1 MKKKL
6 LLLIIIVVYITTIAF
21 IYYRKK
27 NTRIVSPNIGKVYND
42 EWLYKQEDEEDG
54 IASFGSFNSGA
65 TSMDS
70 SAALFNS
77 SSMSKNTLGYST
89 GGAKNVENF
98 RENIKD
104 GYFPISTDITYNGLF
119 YDYSFDT
126 GNAKGESDE
135 LFYPSY
141 STAISNDIISGEKEY
156 YMSVGLNSNIKESDF
171 ARKKLNLVI
180 VLDNSGSMG
189 SSFNSY
195 YYDGDYDYEK
205 EYKTKMEIANNSVN
219 ILLDQLNQ
227 DDRFGMVVFNSEGYI
242 AKYLNK
248 LENTDIASLKSNIS
262 DITATGGT
270 NFEDAYEKAND
281 IFEELGDNNSEYEN
295 RIIVITDAMPNM
307 GDTSSNSLVN
317 MVEKNS
323 KNGIYTSFIGVGVD
337 FNTELIEKLGT
348 ITGANYYAVHDE
360 KEFEK
365 QMGEDFDFMVTPL
378 VFDLN
383 LDFGSDDYELEEV
396 YGTDSKEKNKENIMH
411 VNTLFPSRS
420 NENGEVK
427 GGIILLK
434 LKKKNDS
441 EDGKITLRVSYK
453 DPNKDMHKN
462 EQEVEFINSDE
473 EYYDNTGIRKAIVLT
488 RYANMIKNW
497 ILYER
502 SEDDRFIINYK
513 TGIMDIDYTEEQLYR
528 ILGEHERTSVKLSVG
543 EEYKEL
549 FEKMRDYIKEEIN
562 ELKDKTLEQEINILD
577 QLI

>member
-1 MKKKL
+1 
-6 LLLIIIVVYITTIAF
+6 
-21 IYYRKK
+21 
-27 NTRIVSPNIGKVYND
+27 
-42 EWLYKQEDEEDG
+42 
-54 IASFGSFNSGA
+54 
-65 TSMDS
+65 
-70 SAALFNS
+70 
-77 SSMSKNTLGYST
+77 
-89 GGAKNVENF
+89 
-98 RENIKD
+98 
-104 GYFPISTDITYNGLF
+104 
-119 YDYSFDT
+119 
-126 GNAKGESDE
+126 
-135 LFYPSY
+135 
-141 STAISNDIISGEKEY
+141 
-156 YMSVGLNSNIKESDF
+156 
-171 ARKKLNLVI
+171 
-180 VLDNSGSMG
+180 
-189 SSFNSY
+189 
-195 YYDGDYDYEK
+195 
-205 EYKTKMEIANNSVN
+205 
-219 ILLDQLNQ
+219 
-227 DDRFGMVVFNSEGYI
+227 
-242 AKYLNK
+242 
-248 LENTDIASLKSNIS
+248 
-262 DITATGGT
+262 
-270 NFEDAYEKAND
+270 
-281 IFEELGDNNSEYEN
+281 
-295 RIIVITDAMPNM
+295 MPNM

-383 LDFGSDDYELEEV
+383 LDFESDDYELEEV